1 VTSDQ
6 RPKRRTSPREFFMK
20 KKSADASAVGGK
32 DDLWLFYG
40 DEFLVKEQVRQLLD
54 KHVSPE
60 FRNTNFIVLDGSNLD
75 LGELSSQLFT
85 PSLFGGERVIL
96 VDQTP
101 AFVGR
106 TDRDKLLAKV
116 TQSWRSGSRRAALK
130 ALSQLLT
137 VAGVDPSDVERG
149 SEWLSEVAG
158 DSVSADEK
166 DILRAAGQAL
176 LEDGRLKSAGSDEAL
191 IEELISSPFPEGTVL
206 IFTAPAV
213 DRRKKVV
220 KVFDKRGQV
229 VECAARE
236 QKYGGGLDRSFF
248 DKRVKEW
255 LTEKG
260 KRISQDGLDEMYA
273 RSGKE
278 LRQLHG
284 EMEKL
289 AGFLGDREMV
299 TPKDVQA
306 VFSDF
311 HEASFFDFTNALR
324 TADIRKCLPALHENL
339 KLVDHPLQTLGAIAT
354 DVRKLLVARELLFT
368 VFRTEWRPDISFE
381 RFKPLAQAARD
392 KNPEMAQKGKYKLLS
407 MNDYPLYLA
416 LKDAQKFPMEQL
428 VRIMEAVLEADV
440 MMKSSRLGHQS
451 PKSIL
456 EDLVFAICSPG
467 GAVPPRGQG
476 IPRN

>member
-1 VTSDQ
+1 
-6 RPKRRTSPREFFMK
+6 MK
-20 KKSADASAVGGK
+20 KESADTSAIGGK

-40 DEFLVKEQVRQLLD
+40 DEFLVKEQVRQLVD
-54 KHVSPE
+54 KNVSPE
-60 FRNTNFIVLDGSNLD
+60 LRKTNFIVLDGGNLD
-75 LGELSSQLFT
+75 LGDLSSQLFT

-101 AFVGR
+101 VFAGR

-116 TQSWRSGSRRAALK
+116 TQSWRAGSRRAAAK
-130 ALSQLLT
+130 ALGQLLA

-149 SEWLSEVAG
+149 SDWLGEVAG
-158 DSVSADEK
+158 DSLSADDK
-166 DILRAAGQAL
+166 DILRAAAQGL
-176 LEDGRLKSAGSDEAL
+176 LEDGKLRSAGNDEAL

-220 KVFDKRGQV
+220 KAFDKRGRV
-229 VECAARE
+229 VECAVRE

-255 LTEKG
+255 LTQKG
-260 KRISQDGLDEMYA
+260 KRISPEGLDEMYA

-278 LRQLHG
+278 LRRLHG

-289 AGFLGDREMV
+289 VGFLGERDMV
-299 TPKDVQA
+299 TAKDVQA

-311 HEASFFDFTNALR
+311 HEASFFDLTNALR

-339 KLVDHPLQTLGAIAT
+339 KLVDHPLQTLGAIAN
-354 DVRKLLVARELLFT
+354 DFRKLLVARELLFT
-368 VFRTEWRPDISFE
+368 VFRNEWKPDISFE

-392 KNPEMAQKGKYKLLS
+392 KNPDMAQKGKYKLLS

-416 LKDAQKFPMEQL
+416 LKDAQRFPMDKL

-440 MMKSSRLGHQS
+440 MMKSSRLGYQS
-451 PKSIL
+451 PIAIL
-456 EDLVFAICSPG
+456 EDLVFTICSPW
-467 GAVPPRGQG
+467 GAVPTIRRTGQ
-476 IPRN
+476 PST